1 MVGILKITLEV
12 ISMAKR
18 LSAYFVRGLLFFIP
32 AVITLYLFY
41 VAFVKLDRMLGLP
54 IPGMGLVITLAFI
67 TLLGFL
73 ASNFIT
79 RKLFNIM
86 DRILT
91 SIPLVKILYSSLK
104 DITGALVGEEKTFD
118 HPVLVDISPDG
129 AIKILGFITRH
140 ELEEWGLKDQV
151 SVYLP
156 QSYNFAGNLIIV
168 PKEKVTTLDVDGPQ
182 VLTFILSGGVAGK
195 R

>member
-1 MVGILKITLEV
+1 
-12 ISMAKR
+12 MAKR
-18 LSAYFVRGLLFFIP
+18 ISAYFVRGLLFFIP
-32 AVITLYLFY
+32 AVVTLYLFY

-79 RKLFNIM
+79 RKLFNVM

-129 AIKILGFITRH
+129 SVKILGFITRH
-140 ELEEWGLKDQV
+140 ELEEWGLSDHV

-156 QSYNFAGNLIIV
+156 QSYNFAGNLVIM
-168 PKEKVTTLDVDGPQ
+168 PKERVTTLDVEGPQ

-195 R
+195 K